1 MIKWY
6 SDEMVEGCTT
16 DRYFVSFTG
25 ALNPNSEDVG
35 HSASETHVQ
44 LFAFDFEPLASARPS
59 SSASDS
65 YPPFLTAHAVRPIAR
80 FFRCVYC
87 HCSRDPESKPLNM
100 LVRSSDHIDE
110 NNKVALARLAACA
123 RRRKDT

>member
-25 ALNPNSEDVG
+25 ALNPNSEVVG

-65 YPPFLTAHAVRPIAR
+65 YPPLPNCTRGPSDRAIFPVRLLPLFTVPVTPNPNLSI
-80 FFRCVYC
+80 
-87 HCSRDPESKPLNM
+87 CSSVPQTTWMKITKS
-100 LVRSSDHIDE
+100 H
-110 NNKVALARLAACA
+110 
-123 RRRKDT
+123 